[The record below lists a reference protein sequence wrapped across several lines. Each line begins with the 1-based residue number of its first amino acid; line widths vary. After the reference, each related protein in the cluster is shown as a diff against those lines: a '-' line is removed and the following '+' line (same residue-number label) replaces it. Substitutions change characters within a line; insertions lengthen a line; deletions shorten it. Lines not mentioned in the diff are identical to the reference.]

1 MARSI
6 VAGRGF
12 VLDSLWLITTSGEPA
27 MYAGFSYPLF
37 VAGMYRVFGPGEH
50 LPVLLVQ
57 ILLAAGAVYFVF
69 ETARRVAGAEA
80 GGVAA
85 LYYAAHPVLIWSSLA
100 MMSEALVVPL
110 VTVVMWALV
119 CRPRVPARAGTIGA
133 LMAILC
139 LARSTLA
146 PFVPVVAALL
156 VWERRSWRGWARR
169 LAPAGVVL
177 AVFVACVAPWTV
189 RNYVHSGR
197 LIPFSTKSGV
207 NAWMWNHPGLEVE
220 FGPRAFEGPMPVD
233 VFGSEIQGLPNEA
246 ERDARLMQLFRHF
259 VASQPGKFAGLV
271 LVRLTMAL
279 LPVPVSSGAH
289 GGSMAAMVSAW
300 YIKGTPLIAVGAALL
315 WLKGRL
321 WWRAMPLVIFAGYWA
336 LMQSLAGPGLRYRL
350 PADPVWACMVGIV
363 AAAALVRLWPDAR
376 QDPLAR
382 RWVRAHRVAGR
393 VEA

>member
-1 MARSI
+1 
-6 VAGRGF
+6 
-12 VLDSLWLITTSGEPA
+12 
-27 MYAGFSYPLF
+27 
-37 VAGMYRVFGPGEH
+37 
-50 LPVLLVQ
+50 
-57 ILLAAGAVYFVF
+57 
-69 ETARRVAGAEA
+69 
-80 GGVAA
+80 
-85 LYYAAHPVLIWSSLA
+85 
-100 MMSEALVVPL
+100 
-110 VTVVMWALV
+110 
-119 CRPRVPARAGTIGA
+119 
-133 LMAILC
+133 
-139 LARSTLA
+139 
-146 PFVPVVAALL
+146 
-156 VWERRSWRGWARR
+156 
-169 LAPAGVVL
+169 
-177 AVFVACVAPWTV
+177 
-189 RNYVHSGR
+189 
-197 LIPFSTKSGV
+197 
-207 NAWMWNHPGLEVE
+207 
-220 FGPRAFEGPMPVD
+220 MPVD